1 MERKYDLN
9 TGPKENYVADS
20 PISDSEATL
29 KKRSFVLLFL
39 EISKPLFICK
49 LLVSALFIS
58 SFILKYAIV
67 EMIAHVFILHVTK
80 ECRKTHFCFNGR
92 KQIRV
97 INFSTRK
104 FAEWL
109 ASISLSFNGFTATSL
124 KHAIS
129 SGGLRHTN
137 LYRQR
142 LLHCLKSNANHEKD
156 KKTKKLTWKS
166 YNFSRCRE
174 NVVSTIPLQFAFQS
188 RKDDCVI
195 VA

>member
-20 PISDSEATL
+20 PISDSEATS
-29 KKRSFVLLFL
+29 KKRSFVFLFL

-49 LLVSALFIS
+49 LLVSVLFVS

-80 ECRKTHFCFNGR
+80 ECRKTHICFR

-109 ASISLSFNGFTATSL
+109 ASISLSFIGFTATSR

-129 SGGLRHTN
+129 SGGLRHSN

-156 KKTKKLTWKS
+156 KKQKKTYL
-166 YNFSRCRE
+166 E
-174 NVVSTIPLQFAFQS
+174 IL
-188 RKDDCVI
+188 
-195 VA
+195 

>member
-39 EISKPLFICK
+39 EIFKPLFICK
-49 LLVSALFIS
+49 LLVPVLFIS

-67 EMIAHVFILHVTK
+67 EMIARVFILHVTK

-97 INFSTRK
+97 INFFTRK
-104 FAEWL
+104 FAEW
-109 ASISLSFNGFTATSL
+109 
-124 KHAIS
+124 
-129 SGGLRHTN
+129 
-137 LYRQR
+137 
-142 LLHCLKSNANHEKD
+142 
-156 KKTKKLTWKS
+156 
-166 YNFSRCRE
+166 
-174 NVVSTIPLQFAFQS
+174 
-188 RKDDCVI
+188 
-195 VA
+195 